1 MRFLKTTTVI
11 PTEKL
16 KVSLRLTVLLPVLF
30 LLLLSAG
37 AQTER
42 PWVRF
47 FQEVAACE
55 DDDTGLDDETYE
67 TLCSLE
73 TNPLNINSATPD
85 DLSRLPFLT
94 ERQIDDICMYVK
106 RHGAMHT
113 LGELQ
118 AVASLDK
125 ARVQLLS
132 CFVVA
137 GPPPSKRVPIGRLLS
152 QGRSTLL
159 ATASVPL
166 YERRGDNGGYLGY
179 SLRHSLRYDFN
190 AGDRL
195 RFGFIGAQDSGEP
208 FFSNGNSWGY
218 DHYSFFLQMRNLGR
232 ITNLVVGH
240 YRVQFGMGLVANTGL
255 RLGKTT
261 AIATLGRSVNAVS
274 PTATR
279 SVANYL
285 QGVAAT
291 VRLADGA
298 EVTAFA
304 SSRPYDATLNKSD
317 GTVATLVKTGY
328 HRTLTEMEKKNNTLS
343 QTLGFNARLRKHR
356 FHVGLTGIYT
366 RFNRELKPNTN
377 QGYKRYYPSGNGFF
391 NIGADYGFAAKRF
404 SVSGETAFDRK
415 GNAATLNTVSFTPVD
430 QLSFLLLHRDYS
442 PKYVSLHS
450 GSFSDGGRVA
460 NEHGAYLG
468 ATWKPSPRLAFDA
481 YADYTYYPW
490 MRYLTSFSS
499 DAFDV
504 MFSGRFAA
512 RHWTLSA
519 RYRLHTRQRD
529 NADKTGVV
537 RQNTHRAR
545 LKATFGYSEW
555 WDASTQAD
563 FSLTDGTG
571 CDRGVAVT
579 QRFNVR
585 WRWLKASVGGSWF
598 VADSYASRLYVYEQG
613 MLNTLSFPSLYG
625 RGVRYTAMVRADL
638 PCRLVL
644 LTKIGVTDYFDRNTI
659 GSGLQT
665 IDRSS
670 KADVDVQLRWS
681 F

>member
-1 MRFLKTTTVI
+1 M
-11 PTEKL
+11 
-16 KVSLRLTVLLPVLF
+16 VSLRLTALLPVLF
-30 LLLLSAG
+30 LLFLSAS

-42 PWVRF
+42 SWLRF

-55 DDDTGLDDETYE
+55 DDDDGGLDDETYE
-67 TLCSLE
+67 TLCDLE

-94 ERQIDDICMYVK
+94 ERQIDDICLYVK
-106 RHGAMHT
+106 RHGSMQT

-118 AVASLDK
+118 SIASLDK
-125 ARVQLLS
+125 ARMQLLS

-137 GPPPSKRVPIGRLLS
+137 GPPSSKRMSIGQLLS
-152 QGRSTLL
+152 QGRSVLL

-166 YERRGDNGGYLGY
+166 YERRGDSGGYLGY

-208 FFSNGNSWGY
+208 FFLNGNSMGY
-218 DHYSFFLQMRNLGR
+218 DHYSFFAQLRNLGCVS
-232 ITNLVVGH
+232 NLVVGH

-261 AIATLGRSVNAVS
+261 AIATLGRPTNTVS
-274 PTATR
+274 PTASR
-279 SVANYL
+279 SVANYM

-291 VRLADGA
+291 VRLNDWA
-298 EVTAFA
+298 EMTAFV
-304 SSRPYDATLNKSD
+304 SSRPYDATLNKAD
-317 GTVATLVKTGY
+317 GTVATLVTSGY
-328 HRTLTEMEKKNNTLS
+328 HRTLTEMEKKNNTLA
-343 QTLGFNARLRKHR
+343 QTAGFNARLRKRR

-366 RFNRELKPNTN
+366 HFNRELKPSTS

-404 SVSGETAFDRK
+404 AVSGETALDRK
-415 GNAATLNTVSFTPVD
+415 GNVATVNTMSFTMGD
-430 QLSFLLLHRDYS
+430 QLSFLLLHRYYS
-442 PKYVSLHS
+442 PRYVSLHS

-460 NEHGAYLG
+460 NEHGTYLG
-468 ATWKPSPRLAFDA
+468 VTWKPSPKLALDA

-499 DAFDV
+499 DAFDA
-504 MFSGRFAA
+504 MLSGRLSLGN
-512 RHWTLSA
+512 WTLNA

-529 NADKTGVV
+529 NDTKTSAI
-537 RQNTHRAR
+537 RQDTHRAR
-545 LKATFGYSEW
+545 LKASFGGGEW
-555 WDASTQAD
+555 WDTSTQAD
-563 FSLTDGTG
+563 FALVYGTG
-571 CDRGVAVT
+571 CDRGMAIT
-579 QRFNVR
+579 QKVNVR
-585 WRWLKASVGGSWF
+585 WRWLKVSLGGSWF
-598 VADSYASRLYVYEQG
+598 VTDSYASRLYVYEQG
-613 MLNTLSFPSLYG
+613 MLHTLSFPSLYG
-625 RGVRYTAMVRADL
+625 RGVRYTAMARAEL
-638 PCRLVL
+638 PCRLTL
-644 LTKIGVTDYFDRNTI
+644 LTKIGVTDYFDRSTI

-665 IDRSS
+665 IDHSS